1 MRWFSQSP
9 DYEASVPV
17 TEKSNPLTWDLDRAS
32 ANDIVRMLEACDSQ
46 IFHHRERGGGYQ
58 VDKHTCRVATCLFF
72 FLRNYFL
79 FIPSS

>member
-9 DYEASVPV
+9 DYEASLPV

-58 VDKHTCRVATCLFF
+58 VDKHTPAESPSFSSGIIF
-72 FLRNYFL
+72 FLYH
-79 FIPSS
+79 PS